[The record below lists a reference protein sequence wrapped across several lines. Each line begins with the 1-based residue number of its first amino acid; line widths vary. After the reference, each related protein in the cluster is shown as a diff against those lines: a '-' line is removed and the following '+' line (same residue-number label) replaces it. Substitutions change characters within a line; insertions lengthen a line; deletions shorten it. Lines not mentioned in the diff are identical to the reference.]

1 MPQLLSATYICILT
15 DFVILTNDSFLS
27 LPYRTMAMMIDL
39 QWLSHKVIMRYFIC
53 FIYFKVCMHVFR
65 PLSWLSLFKNYILQ
79 VHTWKQNKYSLSS
92 YKKCLQIH
100 IIVFW
105 YLVWKTNLID
115 IFFEIEKTNRYWN
128 MYAFKGFLNV
138 FLVSTQSLPTFL
150 SCTNRKIVVR
160 YRGEIALLPFSK
172 KRM

>member
-1 MPQLLSATYICILT
+1 MPQLFSATYICILT

-53 FIYFKVCMHVFR
+53 FIYLVCMHVFR

-79 VHTWKQNKYSLSS
+79 VHTWKQNKDSLTS

-100 IIVFW
+100 IPNCIFIPRLENKFDW
-105 YLVWKTNLID
+105 YLLWNWKKQIG
-115 IFFEIEKTNRYWN
+115 IEIC
-128 MYAFKGFLNV
+128 MHSKGFWFSV

-150 SCTNRKIVVR
+150 SCTNRKNVGI
-160 YRGEIALLPFSK
+160 YRGEIALLPFSLV
-172 KRM
+172 

>member
-1 MPQLLSATYICILT
+1 MPYVYWT

-53 FIYFKVCMHVFR
+53 FIYLVCMHVFR

-79 VHTWKQNKYSLSS
+79 VTWKQNKDYLSS

-128 MYAFKGFLNV
+128 IICMHSKGFCTWVFGLACSLFPLNLCQR
-138 FLVSTQSLPTFL
+138 FS
-150 SCTNRKIVVR
+150 VVQT
-160 YRGEIALLPFSK
+160 EKMLADIEEK
-172 KRM
+172 